1 MGDKGRAQVY
11 NPGGSVGVSDHR
23 SHGQSKSRVSLD
35 SVCCRQQVFFSVK
48 PGLRPVSVHLMV
60 WFGLSG
66 RDPNCRQISQAWMR
80 P

>member
-35 SVCCRQQVFFSVK
+35 SVCCRQQVFF
-48 PGLRPVSVHLMV
+48 PGEARIETCVSPSDGMV
-60 WFGLSG
+60 WPLWAG
-66 RDPNCRQISQAWMR
+66 P
-80 P
+80 